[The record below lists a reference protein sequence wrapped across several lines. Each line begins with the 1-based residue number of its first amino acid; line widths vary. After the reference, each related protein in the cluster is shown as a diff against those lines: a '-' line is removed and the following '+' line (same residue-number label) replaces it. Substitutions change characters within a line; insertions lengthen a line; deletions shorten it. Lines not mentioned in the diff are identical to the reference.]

1 MRVSDQQPHLGA
13 SHPYPPSLPSS
24 PPSAPP
30 PPPQRPE
37 SKRSYWRWFLA
48 ATVVATA
55 VVAGAVV
62 AGSDDA
68 ASEDAA
74 AAVTTTSTSIA
85 PAFSPPT
92 TEAPEA
98 PQLETVLLDAS
109 NVGET
114 VIPSVVTVQ
123 IRSAQGILGS
133 GSGVVYD
140 VEGHIITND
149 HVVAAGTN
157 YEIVLSD
164 GTVYPAELVGTDP
177 TTDLAVL
184 AVTAADLRPIAVGD
198 TTALTVGDPAVAVG
212 SPLGLEGGPSLTV
225 GVLSAFGRQVQTDS
239 TTRLFG
245 MLQTDA
251 PITQGSSGG
260 ALVDSEGRLVGITTA
275 VGVSDVG
282 IEGIGFATPIEIVT
296 RVANE
301 IILNQAASNPYIGIT
316 GDTTYADTTDGGS
329 APIGVRIETVE
340 TATAAEEAGLGP
352 GDVISAING
361 DSVRTMEELIALLRR
376 YGAET
381 TIAVTLDTGATI
393 SVTLGERP
401 ADI

>member
-1 MRVSDQQPHLGA
+1 MRVSGQQPHQA
-13 SHPYPPSLPSS
+13 AIQPYPPSLPSS

-30 PPPQRPE
+30 LPPQRPE
-37 SKRSYWRWFLA
+37 PKRSYWRWLLA
-48 ATVVATA
+48 AAVVATA
-55 VVAGAVV
+55 VVAGAVI
-62 AGSDDA
+62 AGSEGAASRDA
-68 ASEDAA
+68 APP
-74 AAVTTTSTSIA
+74 VTTASTSIA

-92 TEAPEA
+92 TEVPEA
-98 PQLETVLLDAS
+98 PELATVLLDAS

-123 IRSAQGILGS
+123 IRSTQGILGS

-140 VEGHIITND
+140 AEGHIITND

-164 GTVYPAELVGTDP
+164 GTVYPAELVGTDR

-184 AVTAADLRPIAVGD
+184 AVTASDLRPIAVGD
-198 TTALTVGDPAVAVG
+198 TTDLTVGDPAVAVG

-239 TTRLFG
+239 TTSLFG

-260 ALVDSEGRLVGITTA
+260 ALVDSQGRLVGITTA

-301 IILNQAASNPYIGIT
+301 IILNQSASNPYIGIT
-316 GDTTYADTTDGGS
+316 GDTSYADTADGGS

-340 TATAAEEAGLGP
+340 PATAAAEAGLGA
-352 GDVISAING
+352 GDVISAIN
-361 DSVRTMEELIALLRR
+361 DDAVSTMEELIALLRR

-381 TIAVTLDTGATI
+381 TIDVTLDTGATI
-393 SVTLGERP
+393 PVTLGERP
-401 ADI
+401 GDI